1 MDADSDSEDESDSD
15 SDFDDNESDNDSD
28 FGDDA
33 SDLEGPGGTVAVK
46 REEAGVFRVTTVD
59 VNGTAEIIIDGFGFD
74 NKTVQLSRRCLY
86 TLNWP
91 VEK

>member
-28 FGDDA
+28 FGDGA

-46 REEAGVFRVTTVD
+46 REEAGRSPQVDFTV
-59 VNGTAEIIIDGFGFD
+59 
-74 NKTVQLSRRCLY
+74 VQPPARNR
-86 TLNWP
+86 P
-91 VEK
+91 VEDCSITLAQASHHSGPHLLISV